1 MTSKSIM
8 AWFRFLRQ
16 PVRLSAKRNLH
27 DLAQNPR
34 GLPSFVRHSPVA
46 MRYLD
51 LLGPLAWGGFPERD
65 LTLGQPLSPVP
76 YAAFCLACLVKVDQQ
91 LITMGTLHRYL
102 AEHPPLVWLA
112 GFPLVTSRRYPW
124 GFDAQA
130 SLPTRR
136 HFTRLLR
143 TMPTQP
149 LQYLLDSS
157 VSLIRS
163 ELAEVGV
170 CLGESISLDT
180 KHIPSTSSGQASPG
194 SRRTIPKPTSATAT
208 TRTSSPQATPT
219 AAWAASAAITSGPR
233 RPTHLLPLPPTPS
246 PPTPSPSESTTGA
259 MPLASSPPRPTA
271 GASSSWPNSPSPST
285 SPTSPTSSHS

>member
-1 MTSKSIM
+1 MTSKSII
-8 AWFRFLRQ
+8 AWFRFLRR
-16 PVRLSAKRNLH
+16 PVRPSAKRNLH

-34 GLPSFVRHSPVA
+34 ELPDFVRHSPVA

-91 LITMGTLHRYL
+91 LITMGALRRYL
-102 AEHPPLVWLA
+102 VEHPPLVWLA
-112 GFPLVTSRRYPW
+112 GFPLVTSRRHPW

-130 SLPTRR
+130 SLPTQR

-149 LQYLLDSS
+149 LHYLLDSS
-157 VSLIRS
+157 VHLIQS
-163 ELAEVGV
+163 ELAEIGLR
-170 CLGESISLDT
+170 LGESISLDT

-194 SRRTIPKPTSATAT
+194 SRRTTPRPTSATVT

-219 AAWAASAAITSGPR
+219 AAWAASAVTTDGPR
-233 RPTHLLPLPPTPS
+233 LQTHHLPLPPSPCPPIPS
-246 PPTPSPSESTTGA
+246 RSANTTGA
-259 MPLASSPPRPTA
+259 MHLASSPPRPTA
-271 GASSSWPNSPSPST
+271 GASSSLPNSPSPST
-285 SPTSPTSSHS
+285 RPTSPTSSHS